1 MSVTFRQSTTTLKGA
16 RNTAFGFHISS
27 LLYLQHWSFGRDI
40 CMSWPTDCLLVVL
53 FFTSSNT
60 EDILF
65 FSTCILKNMAAFK
78 CEYYRLD
85 HTKGSVIRSL
95 SWGLSFTARMGRNR
109 LSSHICQLKCLYKS
123 RHPSVWLLSTSDRV
137 WSALWIYTH
146 AQTHI
151 WHCIA

>member
-1 MSVTFRQSTTTLKGA
+1 MHNNIERSTQHSFRVSYIIFVVFAALIIWKGYM
-16 RNTAFGFHISS
+16 H
-27 LLYLQHWSFGRDI
+27 
-40 CMSWPTDCLLVVL
+40 VL
-53 FFTSSNT
+53 AHRLFTGGAFFTSSNT

-65 FSTCILKNMAAFK
+65 FSTCILKNMAALK
-78 CEYYRLD
+78 SEYYRLD
-85 HTKGSVIRSL
+85 HTKGSVIRSV
-95 SWGLSFTARMGRNR
+95 SWGLSFTARMGWNR

-123 RHPSVWLLSTSDRV
+123 RHSSVWLLSTSDRV